1 MKKFSLTMF
10 NFIKT
15 KDNYYV
21 VRLVAGEICW
31 NHCRNSV
38 AKGIFLPGIFT
49 ISNVGCFQPLL
60 CANMDSIDSEL
71 TSTSQYTS

>member
-1 MKKFSLTMF
+1 MKKFSLTVF

-21 VRLVAGEICW
+21 VRLVAGEVCW

-38 AKGIFLPGIFT
+38 
-49 ISNVGCFQPLL
+49 
-60 CANMDSIDSEL
+60 
-71 TSTSQYTS
+71 

>member
-21 VRLVAGEICW
+21 VRLVAGE
-31 NHCRNSV
+31 V
-38 AKGIFLPGIFT
+38 F
-49 ISNVGCFQPLL
+49 
-60 CANMDSIDSEL
+60 
-71 TSTSQYTS
+71 